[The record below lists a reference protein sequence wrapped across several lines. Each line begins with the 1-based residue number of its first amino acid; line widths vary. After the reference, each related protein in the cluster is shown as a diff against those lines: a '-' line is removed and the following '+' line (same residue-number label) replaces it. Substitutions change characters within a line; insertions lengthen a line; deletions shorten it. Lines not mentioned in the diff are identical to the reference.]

1 MSLVRRVT
9 WTALGVL
16 CGCLLVVG
24 VATGGLLHLRA
35 LRSQDQ
41 ALLAAAYAE
50 AHPWQDERFVNDSV
64 PSPVQVRPWTPK
76 DPRVSVA
83 MRTAALDAEL
93 PQWATVDGYRVLL
106 LVVEPEGDPTQ
117 TEGDH
122 EHLFVVAEA
131 PAVELHHT
139 LVPFGSAYLL
149 VSAVALGLAAFAIR
163 LGMQQAL
170 EPLRRAAQALERVEG
185 LGSGARLEEAE
196 VAEVDQLIGSANR
209 LLDRLD
215 RAFDAQAGFTA
226 QAAHELRTPVTVLK
240 GELELAL
247 RRPRSVEDY
256 QEALGRTLE
265 QVGHLADL
273 VESLMALTR
282 VEAGH
287 ADRGRSVEHLSMV
300 VTQACRQERA
310 RLEAVGCRVY
320 ADLGSDPEVEAHH
333 GLLATALGNL
343 LRNVAVHA
351 PGASVWVH
359 VESAD
364 DQVRIVVDDDGPGVA
379 LEHREAVLERF
390 GHRGEKGLGL
400 GLSLGREVARRHG
413 GDLSLGASPQGGL
426 RAMLSLSS
434 NSNVGF
440 RKP

>member
-1 MSLVRRVT
+1 
-9 WTALGVL
+9 
-16 CGCLLVVG
+16 
-24 VATGGLLHLRA
+24 
-35 LRSQDQ
+35 
-41 ALLAAAYAE
+41 
-50 AHPWQDERFVNDSV
+50 
-64 PSPVQVRPWTPK
+64 
-76 DPRVSVA
+76 
-83 MRTAALDAEL
+83 
-93 PQWATVDGYRVLL
+93 
-106 LVVEPEGDPTQ
+106 
-117 TEGDH
+117 
-122 EHLFVVAEA
+122 
-131 PAVELHHT
+131 
-139 LVPFGSAYLL
+139 
-149 VSAVALGLAAFAIR
+149 
-163 LGMQQAL
+163 
-170 EPLRRAAQALERVEG
+170 
-185 LGSGARLEEAE
+185 
-196 VAEVDQLIGSANR
+196 
-209 LLDRLD
+209 
-215 RAFDAQAGFTA
+215 
-226 QAAHELRTPVTVLK
+226 
-240 GELELAL
+240 
-247 RRPRSVEDY
+247 
-256 QEALGRTLE
+256 
-265 QVGHLADL
+265 
-273 VESLMALTR
+273 MALTR